1 MFIVTKKIDSENI
14 SKLCRT
20 CLRED
25 NDKMVWQG
33 DGLPENMCD
42 RCVTRA
48 ESALLYREQCQ
59 VADSALRQAA
69 LKVPCMKSYAAVSGC
84 KQYQQNPSFL
94 STQNAQNTLKCVEC
108 RAVFMNYQ
116 ELCLH
121 SRLHVPFLP
130 ESNIPSQHMHIVE
143 SPNTC
148 HNLNHLRNNSINIHI
163 NSMAEDDVCSRRTAC
178 ALHCSHCNHTFS
190 DRTQLI
196 NHSLAHDVS
205 NTSLLCDEE
214 NIQIRNI
221 SNPVSRNWLLG
232 RPIQHPLEKTI
243 PNLQYPSQSFVNETK
258 KIRNVAFSG
267 NSLHNI
273 EQFNNTNGHQ
283 NISFHPEATL
293 PVSLNFDPR
302 KIIQQNNDE
311 KVSQECFVASNCLTP
326 IEKFYSKKSED
337 IKNKTYECEKC
348 GRFFLQE
355 SKFQSHWLSH
365 SDNRPFKCFRCHKA
379 YACKSKL
386 NAHMRL
392 HTKSNVHPCKICNKI
407 FTYPS
412 YLLEHMNAHKSNNH
426 KLKDQKQIFH
436 FECNICKKKFQ
447 IAKLLNAHLRLHSGI
462 GLSQCNVCDKKFNH
476 KYSLKVH
483 LQSHEAKKV
492 YKCEYC
498 DKSFT
503 QKSNLVEH
511 IRIHTKV
518 KPFECNL
525 CSKKFCQSSHLKS
538 HVASH
543 DSARQHRCQLCGKR
557 FKLVNHLKRHLNS
570 HTRSKTYRC
579 EKCNHVFSQAF
590 SLRRHLKRHDES

>member
-25 NDKMVWQG
+25 NDKMVCLFVGPAGSSLAAKLRSLSGLEVWQG

-196 NHSLAHDVS
+196 NHSLAHDMLRTRAAV
-205 NTSLLCDEE
+205 LLM
-214 NIQIRNI
+214 
-221 SNPVSRNWLLG
+221 V
-232 RPIQHPLEKTI
+232 
-243 PNLQYPSQSFVNETK
+243 
-258 KIRNVAFSG
+258 
-267 NSLHNI
+267 
-273 EQFNNTNGHQ
+273 
-283 NISFHPEATL
+283 
-293 PVSLNFDPR
+293 
-302 KIIQQNNDE
+302 
-311 KVSQECFVASNCLTP
+311 
-326 IEKFYSKKSED
+326 
-337 IKNKTYECEKC
+337 
-348 GRFFLQE
+348 
-355 SKFQSHWLSH
+355 
-365 SDNRPFKCFRCHKA
+365 
-379 YACKSKL
+379 
-386 NAHMRL
+386 
-392 HTKSNVHPCKICNKI
+392 
-407 FTYPS
+407 
-412 YLLEHMNAHKSNNH
+412 
-426 KLKDQKQIFH
+426 
-436 FECNICKKKFQ
+436 
-447 IAKLLNAHLRLHSGI
+447 
-462 GLSQCNVCDKKFNH
+462 
-476 KYSLKVH
+476 
-483 LQSHEAKKV
+483 
-492 YKCEYC
+492 
-498 DKSFT
+498 
-503 QKSNLVEH
+503 
-511 IRIHTKV
+511 
-518 KPFECNL
+518 
-525 CSKKFCQSSHLKS
+525 
-538 HVASH
+538 
-543 DSARQHRCQLCGKR
+543 
-557 FKLVNHLKRHLNS
+557 
-570 HTRSKTYRC
+570 
-579 EKCNHVFSQAF
+579 
-590 SLRRHLKRHDES
+590 